1 MKIKDNGD
9 IHLIKTTK
17 GWFRFYRQGQRSWE
31 AVCIVPKVRP
41 DYSRGEGV
49 SIHGNAVELMDKVLT
64 SLDVIERHILK
75 SEMEYRT
82 AIMSIVATGEIGNKF
97 KIEFLKDE
105 DL

>member
-49 SIHGNAVELMDKVLT
+49 SIHVYSG
-64 SLDVIERHILK
+64 
-75 SEMEYRT
+75 YW
-82 AIMSIVATGEIGNKF
+82 
-97 KIEFLKDE
+97 
-105 DL
+105 